1 MAGKN
6 NANKQPTAAET
17 AAKTDAEAAIFGG
30 ATAPATTTDPLGVVQ
45 PNVPSEPVVS
55 TPAVPSGNAKSIGVP
70 QEDSVTISRTQL
82 EAIMGRLSDLET
94 VAITS
99 DRNSDKANIFNPLA
113 EVKAD
118 HVLNVVF
125 YGENEEMVVGYK
137 EKVRVDGRKTFTW
150 LEKNAMTGE
159 IRTMV
164 TLLLLDLKTD
174 AVREET
180 VDFVMFMEAAVAMPA
195 TIKERKDIGEI
206 KEHGLVAQMTWNGK
220 TLVPTDTKVMT
231 GAKEQ
236 HFLFTVEYAGK
247 RIQLPETVVNI
258 K

>member
-1 MAGKN
+1 MAEKN
-6 NANKQPTAAET
+6 TANKKPTAAEK
-17 AAKTDAEAAIFGG
+17 AAQADAESKIFGG
-30 ATAPATTTDPLGVVQ
+30 ATAPEVKTDPVGVVT
-45 PNVPSEPVVS
+45 PNVSEESPVVS
-55 TPAVPSGNAKSIGVP
+55 TPAAPAAPKSIGVP
-70 QEDSVTISRTQL
+70 QEEGVYISRAQF
-82 EAIMGRLSDLET
+82 EQMMGRMADLET
-94 VAITS
+94 IAI
-99 DRNSDKANIFNPLA
+99 NSQRGEDKNNIFNPLA

-125 YGENEEMVVGYK
+125 YGDKDEMVVGYK

-150 LEKNAMTGE
+150 LEKNQQTGE
-159 IRTMV
+159 VRTMV

-174 AVREET
+174 TIREET

-206 KEHGLVAQMTWNGK
+206 KEHGLVTQMTWNGK
-220 TLVPTDTKVMT
+220 MLVPTDQKVMT

-236 HFLFTVEYAGK
+236 HFLFTVEFQGK

>member
-6 NANKQPTAAET
+6 NANKQPTAAEK
-17 AAKTDAEAAIFGG
+17 AAKETAESAIFGG
-30 ATAPATTTDPLGVVQ
+30 GEAPATTTDPMGVVQ
-45 PNVPSEPVVS
+45 PNVVTPEAPQAS
-55 TPAVPSGNAKSIGVP
+55 TPKSIGVP

-82 EAIMGRLSDLET
+82 EAIMGRLSDLES

-99 DRNSDKANIFNPLA
+99 ERNADKTNIFNPLA
-113 EVKAD
+113 EVKED
-118 HVLNVVF
+118 RVLNVVF
-125 YGENEEMVVGYK
+125 YGENDEMVVGYK
-137 EKVRVDGRKTFTW
+137 EKVRVDGRKTYTW
-150 LEKNAMTGE
+150 LEKNPQTGE
-159 IRTMV
+159 VRTMV

-174 AVREET
+174 EVREET
-180 VDFVMFMEAAVAMPA
+180 VDFVAFMEAAIPLPA

-220 TLVPTDTKVMT
+220 TLVPTDQKVMT

-236 HFLFTVEYAGK
+236 HFIFTVDFRGK